1 MLKNF
6 KLINTAFKDLIVF
19 NHHNFNDK
27 RGSFSKLYSED
38 FLFKKKK
45 IKIKQINFSLNKK
58 RGTIRGMH
66 YQIGKFAEEKIVT
79 CISGKIFDVVIDLRK
94 NSKTYLKWFKILLSP
109 NLKKS
114 LYVPKGF
121 AHGFQTLENKTEII
135 YIHTNEHNKNYE
147 RTLNPF
153 DTAFNIN
160 WPIKKYILSD
170 KDKHQKFINKKFKG
184 LNV

>member
-94 NSKTYLKWFKILLSP
+94 NSKTYLKSFSKIIKANSYESIIVPPSCANAILTLKHNTILHYYMGDYFNKKQYMGIRYDDKFFKIKWP
-109 NLKKS
+109 FKPKIINERDRNYPDFKKT
-114 LYVPKGF
+114 K
-121 AHGFQTLENKTEII
+121 
-135 YIHTNEHNKNYE
+135 
-147 RTLNPF
+147 
-153 DTAFNIN
+153 
-160 WPIKKYILSD
+160 
-170 KDKHQKFINKKFKG
+170 
-184 LNV
+184 